1 MTSFL
6 SFLFILGIYNT
17 NIIIYLLTYFF
28 LPFHEFF
35 KLAYKSSFFFLFVP
49 EKAEKWS
56 ISKELLFLCLV
67 LLAERKVTRKG
78 RIGLKVLEIRG
89 II

>member
-1 MTSFL
+1 MNFSNLHSKKVFL
-6 SFLFILGIYNT
+6 
-17 NIIIYLLTYFF
+17 
-28 LPFHEFF
+28 
-35 KLAYKSSFFFLFVP
+35 FLFVP

-78 RIGLKVLEIRG
+78 RIGLKALEIRV
-89 II
+89 

>member
-1 MTSFL
+1 MNFSNLHT
-6 SFLFILGIYNT
+6 
-17 NIIIYLLTYFF
+17 
-28 LPFHEFF
+28 
-35 KLAYKSSFFFLFVP
+35 KAVFFFLFVP

>member
-1 MTSFL
+1 MNFSNLHTKKL
-6 SFLFILGIYNT
+6 S
-17 NIIIYLLTYFF
+17 
-28 LPFHEFF
+28 
-35 KLAYKSSFFFLFVP
+35 FLFVP

-78 RIGLKVLEIRG
+78 RIGLKALEIRV
-89 II
+89 

>member
-1 MTSFL
+1 MNFSNL
-6 SFLFILGIYNT
+6 HSEEG
-17 NIIIYLLTYFF
+17 
-28 LPFHEFF
+28 
-35 KLAYKSSFFFLFVP
+35 FFLFVS

-78 RIGLKVLEIRG
+78 RIGLKALEIRV
-89 II
+89 

>member
-6 SFLFILGIYNT
+6 TFMFILRIYNI
-17 NIIIYLLTYFF
+17 NIYLL
-28 LPFHEFF
+28 LIVLLFHEFF
-35 KLAYKSSFFFLFVP
+35 KLAFKKRFSFFLFVP

-78 RIGLKVLEIRG
+78 RIGLKALEIRV
-89 II
+89 